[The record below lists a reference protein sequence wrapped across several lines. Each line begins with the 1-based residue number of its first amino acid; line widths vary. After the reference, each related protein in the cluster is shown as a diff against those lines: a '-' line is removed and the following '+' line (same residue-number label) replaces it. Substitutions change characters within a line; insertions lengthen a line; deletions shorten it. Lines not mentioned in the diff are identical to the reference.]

1 MRDRTYY
8 RQLIDDELIEIGRD
22 SKHELCIALAERLE
36 DAIAL
41 DAQLADQQETI
52 DERRLLTSSSRLE
65 ISSLMSLISSSRLEI
80 SSLMS
85 LISSLED
92 EISALVKQI
101 NEGQPK

>member
-1 MRDRTYY
+1 MRDRTHY

-22 SKHELCIALAERLE
+22 SNHELSIALAERLE

-52 DERRLLTSSSRLE
+52 DDMRL
-65 ISSLMSLISSSRLEI
+65 
-80 SSLMS
+80 

>member
-1 MRDRTYY
+1 MQDRTYY
-8 RQLIDDELIEIGRD
+8 RQMTDDELIEIGRD
-22 SKHELCIALAERLE
+22 SKHELCIALADRLE

-41 DAQLADQQETI
+41 DMQLADQQETI
-52 DERRLLTSSSRLE
+52 DDMRL
-65 ISSLMSLISSSRLEI
+65 
-80 SSLMS
+80 